1 MTEISR
7 LLAELTVEDKPSR
20 SASALSGWPGF
31 AFWNDDK
38 RLEAVAVWA
47 KAAPELMGDGG
58 RDQVLCWIRTYL
70 WLDIVV
76 FAPAYVLVI
85 YLLLRKIWGAIRKDP
100 PFPPEWI
107 KWLVLGVLAAD
118 WAETIF
124 SFRLVGDLPAEP
136 SEGWADA
143 VAFFSSVKWGALAV
157 TVLFGLLG
165 FARMLPG
172 PLDEWLDRWMSSTL
186 TEARVWTRHRNQLGV
201 LLILVLLVV
210 VPGEGPLEQLPDIER
225 AWALHGWGQLV
236 GDVLGPVVVLFGFC
250 LALWVV
256 GRWALLDG
264 APQQRQKPW
273 LSPLWLLT
281 LGGILLLL
289 ALLLHLV
296 AGYAAPGVYAVP
308 VLVLVLAIWSLFLR
322 GEWQDPPAK
331 PTRIPNAS
339 TRERARSMGRVLAVL
354 PLAIAGLGLTR
365 AYARPYLLGSEIAT
379 GVGEAGRLVDF
390 GRVEFWFWIGVAAA
404 ALAGP
409 VANEV
414 VRFLE
419 GRWLDPKAQTEAETE
434 PKPEPDSES
443 DSSQRPMPTSV
454 KVLNILGLGMLALAV
469 VTGGALTMWPGMLG
483 PLLRSLG
490 VLVLLLTTVTLAA
503 GWLAR
508 RAEYRLP
515 LPALRYLRF
524 RLTPLWLLVIAALVL
539 EAMLD
544 TTGGYHE
551 VRLKP
556 RPASDGALAKPFD
569 AKQSFKDWHAAVKKC
584 MDDDAKL
591 KTATAMPMLFIAAPG
606 GGIRAAYW
614 TGSAMDE
621 LTKPPCARD
630 MVFGA
635 SGVSGGSLGLVG
647 HGLGPRENEPAEHA
661 GRDFAARLSGEDT
674 LAANLAAMFYRDL
687 PRALHGINTLGDLRP
702 GDRAIVFERS
712 WESLDDRLKGEFFS
726 ATSQPA
732 NGSAWRPLI
741 LLNGTDVNS
750 GCRVVVSRVWA
761 TGGPTDD
768 DQSALNC
775 QRTEVATPRG
785 AGDRDAGPPGFAAGA
800 IDAAAYTDHRDCND
814 NEGNQGLRL
823 ATAVHL
829 SARFPFISPSGRM
842 HRCVKD
848 GEPQKLADLD
858 GGTLESSGLA
868 LLLELWEE
876 LEPQVAA
883 YNKTIATGSG
893 GRYVL
898 PLVAVLDNHYQSGG
912 VAPRAKRQ
920 PEAVAPLTAS
930 KSPKAALSVTTLG
943 QLALYRFSGPLP
955 GTIAPP
961 IEPQKTSEQPGT
973 KPLTDSGP
981 LKFKVDGA
989 ECPQLRSF
997 FAAPSSRP
1005 GIAAPL
1011 GWVLSDM
1018 SRGDLKGQLAKL
1030 VKGPHECQPSTELP
1044 PGQTPGS
1051 FSTLLKLLRGPVTV
1065 DTQQPRQPR

>member
-7 LLAELTVEDKPSR
+7 LLAELTVEDKPSH
-20 SASALSGWPGF
+20 SAGKLSGWPGF

-38 RLEAVAVWA
+38 GLEAVTVWA
-47 KAAPELMGDGG
+47 RAAPELMGDGG
-58 RDQVLCWIRTYL
+58 RDQVLSWIRTYL
-70 WLDIVV
+70 LLDIVV

-85 YLLLRKIWGAIRKDP
+85 YLLLRKIWGAIRRDP
-100 PFPPEWI
+100 PFPLEWMT
-107 KWLVLGVLAAD
+107 WLVLGVLVAD
-118 WAETIF
+118 WAETIL
-124 SFRLVGDLPAEP
+124 SFPLVGDLRGEP

-143 VAFFSSVKWGALAV
+143 VAFFSAVKWGALAV
-157 TVLFGLLG
+157 TALFGLLG

-172 PLDEWLDRWMSSTL
+172 PLNEWLDRWMSSSLAET
-186 TEARVWTRHRNQLGV
+186 RVWTRHRNQLGV
-201 LLILVLLVV
+201 LLVLVLLVV

-225 AWALHGWGQLV
+225 AWARHEGWTLL
-236 GDVLGPVVVLFGFC
+236 GDLLGPLVLLFGFC

-264 APQQRQKPW
+264 APKHRREPWMSPPW
-273 LSPLWLLT
+273 LLA
-281 LGGILLLL
+281 LGFILLLL
-289 ALLLHLV
+289 ARWLHW
-296 AGYAAPGVYAVP
+296 AEWATPGVYAIP
-308 VLVLVLAIWSLFLR
+308 VLVLVLAAWSFFLGR
-322 GEWQDPPAK
+322 KWQDPPAE
-331 PTRIPNAS
+331 PTGIPDAA
-339 TRERARSMGRVLAVL
+339 TRERVRSMGRVLAVL
-354 PLAIAGLGLTR
+354 PLVIAGLGLTR
-365 AYARPYLLGSEIAT
+365 AYARPYLLGPEIAT
-379 GVGEAGRLVDF
+379 GVGSLADF
-390 GRVEFWFWIGVAAA
+390 GGVKLWFWIGVAAA

-419 GRWLDPKAQTEAETE
+419 GRWLDPKTQTEAE
-434 PKPEPDSES
+434 PPEPDPES
-443 DSSQRPMPTSV
+443 DSSQKRTPTR
-454 KVLNILGLGMLALAV
+454 VLNILGLAMLVLAV
-469 VTGGALTMWPGMLG
+469 VMGGALAMWPGTLG
-483 PLLRSLG
+483 PQLRSLG

-556 RPASDGALAKPFD
+556 RPASDGALAQPFD
-569 AKQSFKDWHAAVKKC
+569 AKQSFKDWQGAVKKC
-584 MDDDAKL
+584 MDGDKKL
-591 KTATAMPMLFIAAPG
+591 KKATAMPMLFIAAPG

-621 LTKPPCARD
+621 VTKLPCARD

-635 SGVSGGSLGLVG
+635 SGVSGGSLGLIG
-647 HGLGPRENEPAEHA
+647 HGLGPREGEPAAHA
-661 GRDFAARLSGEDT
+661 GRAFAARLSGEDT

-687 PRALHGINTLGDLRP
+687 PRALHGINTLGNLRP
-702 GDRAIVFERS
+702 GDRSTVFERS
-712 WESLDDRLKGEFFS
+712 WEHLDDRLEGEFFS
-726 ATSQPA
+726 ATRQPD
-732 NGSAWRPLI
+732 NRSAWRPLI

-750 GCRVVVSRVWA
+750 GCRVIVSTVSA
-761 TGGPTDD
+761 TGGPTND

-775 QRTEVATPRG
+775 QRTEVATPR
-785 AGDRDAGPPGFAAGA
+785 DLRDQDAGPPGFAAGA
-800 IDAAAYTDHRDCND
+800 IDAAAYTDHRGCKA
-814 NEGNQGLRL
+814 NEGNQGLSL

-829 SARFPFISPSGRM
+829 SARFPYISPSGRM
-842 HRCVKD
+842 HRCVED

-883 YNKTIATGSG
+883 YNKAIATGSD
-893 GRYVL
+893 GRFVF
-898 PLVAVLDNHYQSGG
+898 PLIAVLDNHYQSRGA
-912 VAPRAKRQ
+912 APRAKRQ
-920 PEAVAPLTAS
+920 PEAVAPLIAN

-955 GTIAPP
+955 GTVASPTD
-961 IEPQKTSEQPGT
+961 PQKNIKQPGT
-973 KPLTDSGP
+973 KPLAAASGQ
-981 LKFKVDGA
+981 LKFRVDGT
-989 ECPQLRSF
+989 ECPQVRSF

-1018 SRGDLKGQLAKL
+1018 SKNDLNVQLREL
-1030 VKGPHECQPSTELP
+1030 VQERDECQADEDSTRP
-1044 PGQTPGS
+1044 PGQTPGT
-1051 FSTLLKLLRGPVTV
+1051 FSTLLKLLEGPVTL
-1065 DTQQPRQPR
+1065 DTQRPHQPR